1 MRSFKEI
8 KSDYYF
14 TSEDENRLASI
25 KQLMMDNAE
34 KTMQTVYEWIL
45 KLGRTSQF
53 FRNEE
58 RMQYVSNAHKKW
70 FIDLFGGIYDNKY
83 YEKLIRIGQI
93 HVKFSVDPHYLNRSI
108 NLVRNSCIDI
118 INNNI
123 ENIEERT
130 KVLISIEKILDI
142 NLDVITSAYIEEEI
156 RSYSSLYRVKN
167 ILVSFS
173 EKLAQLMN
181 FILVFAL
188 IGLSLA
194 ITALFLYDIKSI
206 ITSNIEQGIIIEH
219 GIITALGSML
229 MLWIVIELINT
240 QIKHLKGG
248 KFRISVFVGVAL
260 VAFIRETLI
269 KALKHEAVEQM
280 YFLIALI
287 LTLGVVFW
295 LVTKAEEKNQ
305 L

>member
-1 MRSFKEI
+1 MKSFKEI
-8 KSDYYF
+8 KNNYYF
-14 TSEDENRLASI
+14 TFEDEKRLASI
-25 KQLMMDNAE
+25 KQLMVDNAE
-34 KTMQTVYEWIL
+34 KTMQTVHEWIL

-53 FRNEE
+53 FRSEE
-58 RMQYVSNAHKKW
+58 RMSYVAMARKEW
-70 FIDLFGGIYDNKY
+70 FIDLFSGVYDTKY
-83 YEKLIRIGQI
+83 YEKLIKIGQT
-93 HVKFSVDPHYLNRSI
+93 HVKFSIDPHYMNRSI

-118 INNNI
+118 INANI
-123 ENIEERT
+123 ENIEERIRT
-130 KVLISIEKILDI
+130 LISIEKILDI
-142 NLDVITSAYIEEEI
+142 NLDIITSAYIEEEI
-156 RSYSSLYRVKN
+156 RSYSSLYRAKN

-181 FILVFAL
+181 LILVFAL

-194 ITALFLYDIKSI
+194 IIALFLYDFK
-206 ITSNIEQGIIIEH
+206 NIVTGDIEH

-240 QIKHLKGG
+240 EIKHLKGG
-248 KFRISVFVGVAL
+248 KFRISVFIGVAL

-287 LTLGVVFW
+287 FTLGVVFW
-295 LVTKAEEKNQ
+295 LVTKAEDKSP